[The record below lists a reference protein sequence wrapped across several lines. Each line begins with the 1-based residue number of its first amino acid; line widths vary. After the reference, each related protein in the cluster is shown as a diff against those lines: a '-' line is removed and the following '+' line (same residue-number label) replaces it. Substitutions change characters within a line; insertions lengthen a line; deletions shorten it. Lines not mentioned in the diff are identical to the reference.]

1 MNTSIALETYPAIDF
16 WITGFLSLGLILATV
31 LFHYEALRIFTRMLA
46 LPGRLP
52 RVRILY
58 LIFGLFILHSLEI
71 MIFAAAYRILP
82 TIGLGE
88 LQGLESNQFFSHFYY
103 SAVVYT
109 TVGFGDIIPLGPAKI
124 LTGFEALIGL
134 GFITWSASFTFLEM
148 QRYWREDNQGGNTKK
163 RTNHQRE

>member
-1 MNTSIALETYPAIDF
+1 
-16 WITGFLSLGLILATV
+16 
-31 LFHYEALRIFTRMLA
+31 
-46 LPGRLP
+46 
-52 RVRILY
+52 
-58 LIFGLFILHSLEI
+58 

-88 LQGLESNQFFSHFYY
+88 LQGLESDQFFSYFYY

-109 TVGFGDIIPLGPAKI
+109 TIGFGDIIPLGPAKI

-148 QRYWREDNQGGNTKK
+148 QHDWREDNQGKSSKK
-163 RTNHQRE
+163 RTNHQRD